1 MRHFLPVRST
11 LASVPQNFR
20 QKPWRSLFLLT
31 LGLTILGSSGL
42 HDRAIAATPETA
54 PAPLKQ
60 ALTQIDAA
68 ANRKNLPGVLQFYSP
83 NFAHSDGLNRRS
95 LEQALTQ
102 LWRQY
107 PNLAYRTELKSWQPD
122 GRGIRAET
130 VTYISGTQTVNGQSL
145 KLDSTLQSQQRFEG
159 QTIVQQDILA
169 ETSKV
174 TSGENPPDVKVSLP
188 QQVRVGQDFSF
199 DAIVQDPLGSD
210 LLLGSA
216 LEESVKPSG
225 YLSPTTA
232 DLELL
237 TSGGIF
243 KVGRASKTPENRWI
257 SAVLVRHGGT
267 TIVTQRLRVVAGSP
281 IAK

>member
-20 QKPWRSLFLLT
+20 QKPLRSLFLLT
-31 LGLTILGSSGL
+31 LGLTILGSSSL

-54 PAPLKQ
+54 PVPLKQ

-68 ANRKNLPGVLQFYSP
+68 ANSKNLPGVLQFYSP

-102 LWRQY
+102 LWKQY
-107 PNLAYRTELKSWQPD
+107 PNLTYRTELKSWQPD

-130 VTYISGTQTVNGQSL
+130 VTYISGTQMVNGQSL
-145 KLDSTLQSQQRFEG
+145 KLDSTLQSRQRFEG
-159 QTIVQQDILA
+159 QTIVQQDVLA

-216 LEESVKPSG
+216 LEESIKPSG
-225 YLSPTTA
+225 YLNPTTT

-267 TIVTQRLRVVAGSP
+267 TMVTQRLRIVAGSP
-281 IAK
+281 IVK

>member
-1 MRHFLPVRST
+1 M
-11 LASVPQNFR
+11 PQNFR
-20 QKPWRSLFLLT
+20 QKPLRSLFLLT
-31 LGLTILGSSGL
+31 LGLTILGSSSL

-54 PAPLKQ
+54 PVPLKQ

-68 ANRKNLPGVLQFYSP
+68 ANSKNLPGVLQFYSP

-102 LWRQY
+102 LWKQY
-107 PNLAYRTELKSWQPD
+107 PNLTYRTELKSWQPD

-130 VTYISGTQTVNGQSL
+130 VTYISGTQMVNGQSL
-145 KLDSTLQSQQRFEG
+145 KLDSTLQSRQRFEG
-159 QTIVQQDILA
+159 QTIVQQDVLA

-216 LEESVKPSG
+216 LEESIKPSG
-225 YLSPTTA
+225 YLNPTTT

-267 TIVTQRLRVVAGSP
+267 TMVTQRLRIVAGSP
-281 IAK
+281 IVK

>member
-11 LASVPQNFR
+11 FATVSQNFT
-20 QKPWRSLFLLT
+20 KTPWRSLFLLT
-31 LGLTILGSSGL
+31 LGLTVLGGRL
-42 HDRAIAATPETA
+42 PDRAIAATPETA

-68 ANRKNLPGVLQFYSP
+68 ATKKDLQGVLQFYSP

-102 LWRQY
+102 LWQHY
-107 PNLAYRTELKSWQPD
+107 PNLTYRTELKSWQPD

-130 VTYISGTQTVNGQSL
+130 VTHISGMQTVNGQSS
-145 KLDSTLQSQQRFEG
+145 KLDSTVQSRQRFEG
-159 QTIVQQDILA
+159 QTIVQQDVLA
-169 ETSKV
+169 ESSKV
-174 TSGENPPDVKVSLP
+174 TSGENPPDVKVNLP
-188 QQVRVGQDFSF
+188 EQVQVGQDFNF

-210 LLLGSA
+210 LLLGSV
-216 LEESVKPSG
+216 LEEPVKPSG
-225 YLSPTTA
+225 YLTPTTA

-243 KVGRASKTPENRWI
+243 KVGRVSTPENRWI
-257 SAVLVRHGGT
+257 SAVLVRYGGT
-267 TIVTQRLRVVAGSP
+267 TMVTQRLR
-281 IAK
+281 IIK